1 MQVSLTS
8 TCIRKLKVTLY
19 FNIPYVLPPPIK
31 MYIKNHTR
39 NPASQ
44 SSQLNLTTN

>member
-19 FNIPYVLPPPIK
+19 FNIPYVPPPP
-31 MYIKNHTR
+31 
-39 NPASQ
+39 PA
-44 SSQLNLTTN
+44 N

>member
-19 FNIPYVLPPPIK
+19 FNIPYVPP
-31 MYIKNHTR
+31 R
-39 NPASQ
+39 
-44 SSQLNLTTN
+44 QLKCTLKIIQETQCPKTHN

>member
-19 FNIPYVLPPPIK
+19 FNIPYVPPPP
-31 MYIKNHTR
+31 R
-39 NPASQ
+39 
-44 SSQLNLTTN
+44 QLKCTLKIIQETQCPQTHN